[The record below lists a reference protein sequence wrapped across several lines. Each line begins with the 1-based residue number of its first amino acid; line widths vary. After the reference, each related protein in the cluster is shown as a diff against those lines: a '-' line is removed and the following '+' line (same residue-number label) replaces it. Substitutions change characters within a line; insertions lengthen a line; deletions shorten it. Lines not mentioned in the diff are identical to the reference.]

1 MGNKKIIIGLS
12 IALVI
17 LLIIGGALAYI
28 YFATDLLKTNAE
40 LFAKYGEET
49 TKSIEEFITNGNAK
63 AYYQKKENQNYEN
76 DAKFNVKVNLMG
88 NETQEETLLEI
99 KGAVD
104 HNNQKAEKNISL
116 NYSDSQKF
124 SFSLIANGEKY
135 AFGSR
140 EVVDKYVVVENSNL
154 KDLAKKLGVTELD
167 QIPDKIDVEQY
178 KNSLTVEQLKELK
191 TKYINVIKQQ
201 LKDENFS
208 KEQGENTKYIL
219 TVSGQQLKTTIM
231 TIYEELRNEPI
242 ILNMLETQDQINK
255 YQDEFD
261 NSIDEIERTDFSD
274 YVAKIII
281 GKDKTVRI
289 QIGEGQELIAL
300 DLAITNPNEI
310 TIKTEVTE
318 PSGSISIVGSDEE
331 NGVETKITN
340 ITLTNQITENEC
352 LYRAKIS
359 DESSNIIITLDI
371 NNMLSSNVEESY
383 KIEVLDG
390 TETQAAME
398 LKNTINFKNVNVT
411 ELDNSNSVVFNNL
424 KSEDLQTLVPA
435 IIEEI
440 QKVNGEKI
448 QKVIEET
455 NNGEKKGILGIWLS
469 SYDMMINRVINAN
482 NYMDDFN
489 EDDYNPF
496 INSIDDGSF
505 NFEIGE

>member
-1 MGNKKIIIGLS
+1 
-12 IALVI
+12 
-17 LLIIGGALAYI
+17 
-28 YFATDLLKTNAE
+28 
-40 LFAKYGEET
+40 
-49 TKSIEEFITNGNAK
+49 
-63 AYYQKKENQNYEN
+63 
-76 DAKFNVKVNLMG
+76 
-88 NETQEETLLEI
+88 
-99 KGAVD
+99 
-104 HNNQKAEKNISL
+104 
-116 NYSDSQKF
+116 
-124 SFSLIANGEKY
+124 
-135 AFGSR
+135 
-140 EVVDKYVVVENSNL
+140 
-154 KDLAKKLGVTELD
+154 
-167 QIPDKIDVEQY
+167 
-178 KNSLTVEQLKELK
+178 
-191 TKYINVIKQQ
+191 
-201 LKDENFS
+201 
-208 KEQGENTKYIL
+208 
-219 TVSGQQLKTTIM
+219 
-231 TIYEELRNEPI
+231 
-242 ILNMLETQDQINK
+242 MLETQDQINK
-255 YQDEFD
+255 YQDKFD

-281 GKDKTVRI
+281 GKDKTVRM